1 MHLHAVVYPAGLQLL
16 QPVCQLTVELGHGCR
31 WRDGVRGVPAVR
43 EKDAE
48 GRDDQDSDQA
58 HHDYERKNDPAARR
72 EGGEQRLSGG
82 NDGLGR
88 CHGGSGCCFGSYSR
102 CLGRGADSLGGVP
115 GEVCG
120 GPHGSGGGS
129 CRPLRRF
136 SRLTRRLDGPPG
148 GVLRGL
154 YRAARRVRNSL

>member
-1 MHLHAVVYPAGLQLL
+1 MTAS
-16 QPVCQLTVELGHGCR
+16 
-31 WRDGVRGVPAVR
+31 
-43 EKDAE
+43 
-48 GRDDQDSDQA
+48 GR
-58 HHDYERKNDPAARR
+58 R
-72 EGGEQRLSGG
+72 
-82 NDGLGR
+82 
-88 CHGGSGCCFGSYSR
+88 HGGSGCCFGSYSR

-154 YRAARRVRNSL
+154 YRAARRAWISL

>member
-1 MHLHAVVYPAGLQLL
+1 MERRRP
-16 QPVCQLTVELGHGCR
+16 
-31 WRDGVRGVPAVR
+31 GVPAVR

-115 GEVCG
+115 GG
-120 GPHGSGGGS
+120 G
-129 CRPLRRF
+129 LRRPAWFRGSALAVRSAVF

-154 YRAARRVRNSL
+154 YRAARRAWISL